1 MRRRLTRTMTF
12 GNSSTGTLAKLSPQL
27 LTTRG
32 RRTKFTPERLQ
43 QIRNLVERGES
54 REGISEILDV
64 TIGSLQVTCS
74 RLGISLRRPKVD
86 NGVRLRRKA
95 ITMHSPVDRDG
106 SMLWPSQGN
115 SRSGPAEPAPVANPM
130 MSFQHIRY
138 FLVLCEEQNF
148 TRAAKRCGITQPS
161 LTNAMKRLEDLLG
174 GPLFHR
180 ARKPAS
186 VTEPTGLALVI
197 KPYFEQAHLA
207 VEAAQHKA
215 SKLKVAKHA
224 LMVSTQEEW

>member
-1 MRRRLTRTMTF
+1 
-12 GNSSTGTLAKLSPQL
+12 
-27 LTTRG
+27 
-32 RRTKFTPERLQ
+32 
-43 QIRNLVERGES
+43 
-54 REGISEILDV
+54 
-64 TIGSLQVTCS
+64 
-74 RLGISLRRPKVD
+74 
-86 NGVRLRRKA
+86 
-95 ITMHSPVDRDG
+95 
-106 SMLWPSQGN
+106 
-115 SRSGPAEPAPVANPM
+115 M

-138 FLVLCEEQNF
+138 FLALCEEQNF

-186 VTEPTGLALVI
+186 ITEPTGLALVV